1 MQKVQLTYWW
11 NGHEPG
17 DVVEV
22 DSATAREVLGVI
34 AIALPEPDAEPDLA
48 PGAEPSV
55 ESDRA
60 PGAVPSVE
68 SDRAPDAVPESRR

>member
-22 DSATAREVLGVI
+22 DDSTAREVLGVI
-34 AIALPEPDAEPDLA
+34 AHPAPESEPEPDSEPEPEDEPEAE
-48 PGAEPSV
+48 S
-55 ESDRA
+55 
-60 PGAVPSVE
+60 
-68 SDRAPDAVPESRR
+68 ESRG